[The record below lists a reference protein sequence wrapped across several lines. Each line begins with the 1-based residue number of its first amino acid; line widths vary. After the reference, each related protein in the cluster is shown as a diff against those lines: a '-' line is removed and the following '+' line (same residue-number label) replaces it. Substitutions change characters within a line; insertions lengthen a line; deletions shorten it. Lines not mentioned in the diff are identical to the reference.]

1 MDLSDPVNL
10 AEDLIERVAQ
20 GNLTFTKSEVK
31 KIAAMLDKLAWRVGD
46 AYQVAAALADFA
58 RMKDD
63 PAVIRALDFL
73 ADPMRPGMMGS
84 FVTKR
89 HREES
94 KTFQRVIAGHEAW
107 VKTQKEIARRNRR
120 VKAAGAQKPKTKAA
134 SKPVRKKVRG

>member
-1 MDLSDPVNL
+1 MDMSDPVNL
-10 AEDLIERVAQ
+10 AEDLLERVAQ
-20 GNLTFTKSEVK
+20 GNLTFTKTEVK
-31 KIAAMLDKLAWRVGD
+31 KIAAMLDKLAWRLGD
-46 AYQVAAALADFA
+46 AWQVACALADFA
-58 RMKDD
+58 RMKND

-94 KTFQRVIAGHEAW
+94 KTFQRVIAGPEAW

-120 VKAAGAQKPKTKAA
+120 AKAAGAQKPNTKAA
-134 SKPVRKKVRG
+134 SKPVRKKVRR

>member
-1 MDLSDPVNL
+1 MDMSDPVNL
-10 AEDLIERVAQ
+10 AEDLLERVAQ
-20 GNLTFTKSEVK
+20 GNLTFTKTEVK

-73 ADPMRPGMMGS
+73 ADPMRPGKMGS

-94 KTFQRVIAGHEAW
+94 QTFMRVIEGHERS
-107 VKTQKEIARRNRR
+107 KKMQKQIDRRNRR
-120 VKAAGAQKPKTKAA
+120 VKAAGAQKPKIKAA
-134 SKPVRKKVRG
+134 SKPVRKKVRR

>member
-1 MDLSDPVNL
+1 MDMSDPVHL
-10 AEDLIERVAQ
+10 AEDLLERVAQ

-73 ADPMRPGMMGS
+73 ADPMRPGKMTG

-89 HREES
+89 HREE
-94 KTFQRVIAGHEAW
+94 FQFAKAIIAGHERSK
-107 VKTQKEIARRNRR
+107 KTQKEIARRNRR
-120 VKAAGAQKPKTKAA
+120 AKAAGAQKPKTKAA
-134 SKPVRKKVRG
+134 SKPVRKKVRR

>member
-1 MDLSDPVNL
+1 ML
-10 AEDLIERVAQ
+10 ERVAK
-20 GNLTFTKSEVK
+20 GNLTFTKTEVK

-89 HREES
+89 HREEFENLS
-94 KTFQRVIAGHEAW
+94 AGHS
-107 VKTQKEIARRNRR
+107 R
-120 VKAAGAQKPKTKAA
+120 P
-134 SKPVRKKVRG
+134 

>member
-1 MDLSDPVNL
+1 MDMSDPVNL
-10 AEDLIERVAQ
+10 AEDLLERVAQ
-20 GNLTFTKSEVK
+20 GNLTFTKTEVK

-94 KTFQRVIAGHEAW
+94 QTFKRVIAGHEAW

-120 VKAAGAQKPKTKAA
+120 VKAAAQKPKTKAA
-134 SKPVRKKVRG
+134 SKPVRKKVRR